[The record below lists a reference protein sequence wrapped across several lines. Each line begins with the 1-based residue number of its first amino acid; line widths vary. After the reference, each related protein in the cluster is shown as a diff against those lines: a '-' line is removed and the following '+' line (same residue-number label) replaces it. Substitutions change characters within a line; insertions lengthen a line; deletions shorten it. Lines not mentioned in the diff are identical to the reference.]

1 MSDASKPTPHSSS
14 VTSIL
19 ARKAVAVSEGD
30 QLIVYEVIDEPPS
43 GTCGCGDR
51 SESTTDKKTLTFVGT
66 YEPVDAKDLT
76 DDKKAECEY
85 DIWLGWTTSLHFSKV
100 KKKKQ
105 ADGFL
110 SYKAP
115 GFAPEETST
124 FLVIVN
130 QSPKDDSSNITKDS
144 DDDNVIIAFRGKE
157 VRGVR
162 KTAEVGNSVIYQCT
176 IDR

>member
-1 MSDASKPTPHSSS
+1 MRKISQTTKKPN
-14 VTSIL
+14 
-19 ARKAVAVSEGD
+19 VSMIYSLVE
-30 QLIVYEVIDEPPS
+30 QLPYI
-43 GTCGCGDR
+43 
-51 SESTTDKKTLTFVGT
+51 
-66 YEPVDAKDLT
+66 
-76 DDKKAECEY
+76 
-85 DIWLGWTTSLHFSKV
+85 FSKV

-105 ADGFL
+105 ADRFL

-130 QSPKDDSSNITKDS
+130 QPPKDGSSNITKDS

-162 KTAEVGNSVIYQCT
+162 KTAEVGNSVI
-176 IDR
+176 DRKSVV

>member
-1 MSDASKPTPHSSS
+1 MSLYYK
-14 VTSIL
+14 IL
-19 ARKAVAVSEGD
+19 IFYCCLRLNIGI
-30 QLIVYEVIDEPPS
+30 LLVI
-43 GTCGCGDR
+43 
-51 SESTTDKKTLTFVGT
+51 
-66 YEPVDAKDLT
+66 A
-76 DDKKAECEY
+76 
-85 DIWLGWTTSLHFSKV
+85 LHFSKV